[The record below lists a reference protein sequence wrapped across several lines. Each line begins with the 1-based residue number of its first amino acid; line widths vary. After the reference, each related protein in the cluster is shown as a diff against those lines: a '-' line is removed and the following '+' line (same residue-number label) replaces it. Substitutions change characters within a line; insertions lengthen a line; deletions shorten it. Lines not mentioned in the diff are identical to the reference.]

1 MNELRFG
8 SRVKSG
14 RIAKINDNIQKI
26 ARSKELSVLARNNRN
41 DE

>member
-14 RIAKINDNIQKI
+14 RIAKINDNIK
-26 ARSKELSVLARNNRN
+26 NNSPVKGIISTC
-41 DE
+41 